1 MKILV
6 GILDEEWEAI
16 PYMDTFRDIV
26 NEIVDG
32 QPEAL
37 NAIENICFLL
47 DRIYEVASNERII
60 NEDKIR
66 EQELE
71 GCKLPVRQRIL
82 SNEEKKNLKNEE
94 IFRKEYGLYTNF
106 SINGYWR
113 NVFKEI
119 YGYNPSL
126 L

>member
-6 GILDEEWEAI
+6 GILEEEWEAI

-26 NEIVDG
+26 NETVDG
-32 QPEAL
+32 QPDAL
-37 NAIENICFLL
+37 NAIENICLLL

-71 GCKLPVRQRIL
+71 GGKIPARQRIL
-82 SNEEKKNLKNEE
+82 SNEEKENLKDEE

-106 SINGYWR
+106 AINGYWR
-113 NVFKEI
+113 NVFKGI